1 VIKNTITYEDLIKDF
16 ESRNIPFDTPGFY
29 DHPNF
34 MQVEEKNA
42 SYLSNYA
49 KFVDFRPREQAY
61 NDYVKHTV
69 PIAAK
74 IFHKKFIEHGG
85 LKPDTSVAA
94 LISKTLEKLNIWN
107 YVVKGSMTLN
117 FPAESEL
124 DTRYFWSLDHDGFTT
139 AHVWLVAPPFYVVD
153 VALALHSFSAA
164 ETSYIAPPICA
175 EANNIIEAEIEDVIS
190 EGYCSHLQNINV
202 PRSDYFAAISPQT
215 EKFMRVFPAREALSE
230 STKIKYIPVSV
241 SAPDVPFE
249 QMTSI
254 RFNGQSAFELYENEI
269 KGLIDSDI

>member
-1 VIKNTITYEDLIKDF
+1 MIKNSIKYEDLIKDF
-16 ESRNIPFDTPGFY
+16 EKRDIPFDTPGFY

-49 KFVDFRPREQAY
+49 KFVDYRPREQSY
-61 NDYVKHTV
+61 DDYVKHAV
-69 PIAAK
+69 PLVAK
-74 IFHKKFIEHGG
+74 FFQSKFIEHGG

-94 LISKTLEKLNIWN
+94 LISKTLEKMNIWN

-117 FPAESEL
+117 FPAESKI
-124 DTRYFWSLDHDGFTT
+124 DTRYYWSLDHDGFKT
-139 AHVWLVAPPFYVVD
+139 AHVWLVAPPFYVID
-153 VALALHSFSAA
+153 VALSLHTFSEVEAD
-164 ETSYIAPPICA
+164 YLPPLICDR
-175 EANNIIEAEIEDVIS
+175 ANNIVEAEIEDVIS

-202 PRSDYFAAISPQT
+202 PRSDYFAVISPQT
-215 EKFMRVFPAREALSE
+215 EKFMNVFPAREVLSE
-230 STKIKYIPVSV
+230 NTKIKYIPVSA

-254 RFNGQSAFELYENEI
+254 RFQGHTAFELYENEI
-269 KGLIDSDI
+269 KGLVDQT